1 MSDIRR
7 KRPLFLAAS
16 LAVHLAILGGLFSL
30 TLLGKFSSFDFAPPV
45 IVTIEARPAE
55 PRRER
60 PVDRITRRARVSG
73 RENTPQDVS
82 DSNAPPVDDAFRAAL
97 RALSCAQRRGRGEQA
112 DDCPQTPGLFDG
124 DATRISLQFRPIET
138 PQQRRERRARDRCAL
153 RAQDAVDPL
162 RYQATTPEDECAN

>member
-16 LAVHLAILGGLFSL
+16 LAVHLAILGGLLSL
-30 TLLGKFSSFDFAPPV
+30 VLFRKLSSFDFVPPV

-55 PRRER
+55 PRGER
-60 PVDRITRRARVSG
+60 PVDRAARRARVSG
-73 RENTPQDVS
+73 RENTSQDVN
-82 DSNAPPVDDAFRAAL
+82 DSNALPIDDAFRAAL
-97 RALSCAQRRGRGEQA
+97 RALSCAQRRAHGEQA
-112 DDCPQTPGLFDG
+112 DDCPQTRGVFDG
-124 DATRISLQFRPIET
+124 DATRISLEFRPIDT

-162 RYQATTPEDECAN
+162 RYQAATPEDECAD